1 MTPKRLG
8 NTALKLP
15 GSCQSNFLCFHGS
28 WLQVISI
35 FRISSWPKVYG
46 CVEASIPMKKEPCSC
61 IHLAVHLS
69 ILLSIHPCMHASI
82 CPLIHLSMHACIH
95 VSIHSSIYP
104 PLHICIHPSIY
115 LSIHPCIHPLS
126 NLFTH
131 PFIHPIIHPPSIHPF
146 THSSTVHPLTHSSIH
161 PPVHATIHSVH
172 FAELLLLEQLG
183 WGTKRSK
190 KKNVYLLPSVV
201 LHFCSWKCKFTQG
214 VSVIP

>member
-1 MTPKRLG
+1 MCDFINSGMLHKTLCICISMARINLFPKESMTPKRLG
-8 NTALKLP
+8 NTALKLS

-104 PLHICIHPSIY
+104 PMHICIHPSIY
-115 LSIHPCIHPLS
+115 LSIHPCIHQLS
-126 NLFTH
+126 SVH
-131 PFIHPIIHPPSIHPF
+131 AHIHPYIHTHMHPSIYP
-146 THSSTVHPLTHSSIH
+146 SL
-161 PPVHATIHSVH
+161 PP
-172 FAELLLLEQLG
+172 LLLG
-183 WGTKRSK
+183 S
-190 KKNVYLLPSVV
+190 
-201 LHFCSWKCKFTQG
+201 
-214 VSVIP
+214 